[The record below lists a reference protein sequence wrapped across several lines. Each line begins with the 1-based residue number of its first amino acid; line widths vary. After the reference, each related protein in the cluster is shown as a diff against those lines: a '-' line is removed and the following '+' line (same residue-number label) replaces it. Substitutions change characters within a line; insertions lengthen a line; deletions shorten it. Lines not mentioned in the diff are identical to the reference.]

1 MKTPFTPPTDPTVA
15 VFCGRNYGARKDY
28 FQSMALETGRV
39 LAEAGFGVATGG
51 GAGMMNDVNRGA
63 HEVGGHVHV
72 IQIEFEEDQSPYFS
86 RKEMFTDLR
95 LRQQR
100 LLQLATGGLIVLP
113 GGLGTLYEAIEVL
126 TFKAKYNY
134 HPVPLVFV
142 DKDFYAPVETFLNTA
157 QKEGFILKAIAD
169 LSVTVATP
177 ADAVMVLTDFHKKK
191 AETGENIPSI
201 SA

>member
-1 MKTPFTPPTDPTVA
+1 MKTSFTPSSEPTVA
-15 VFCGRNYGARKDY
+15 VFCGRNYGTRKNY
-28 FQSMALETGRV
+28 FQTMALETGKL
-39 LAEAGFGVATGG
+39 LAEAGFAVATGG
-51 GAGMMNDVNRGA
+51 GAGMMNDVNKGA
-63 HEVGGHVHV
+63 HEAGGNVTA

-100 LLQLATGGLIVLP
+100 LLQVATAGLIVLP

-134 HPVPLVFV
+134 HPVPLIFV
-142 DKDFYAPVETFLNTA
+142 DTEFYAPVETFLNTA
-157 QKEGFILKAIAD
+157 QKEGFILNEIAD
-169 LSVTVATP
+169 LSTTVAHP
-177 ADAVMVLTDFHKKK
+177 ADAISVLTEFHKKQ
-191 AETGENIPSI
+191 AQTGETLTSI